1 MIILGVAFTIIM
13 LFFADGASGWA
24 LQPRFCQDSICHR
37 YEQITKETGVEFKWT
52 GHNWVIDK

>member
-1 MIILGVAFTIIM
+1 MVILGFILTIIM
-13 LFFADGASGWA
+13 LFFAEGANSGA